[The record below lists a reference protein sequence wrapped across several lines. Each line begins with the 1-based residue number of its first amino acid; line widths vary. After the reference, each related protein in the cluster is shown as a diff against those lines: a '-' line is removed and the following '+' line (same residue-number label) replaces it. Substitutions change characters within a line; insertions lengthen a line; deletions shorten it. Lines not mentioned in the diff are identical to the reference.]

1 MKNVLNQFTS
11 SIVVDLDAIAAN
23 TRAIKTHIGPDVS
36 LFGVVKAYGYGHGAV
51 PVARV
56 MLENGAERLCVGR
69 TDEGIELR
77 RAGIDAPVL
86 NLCYTVPGEADDIV
100 EHDLIGTV
108 NTVEG
113 AEAIS
118 ARAGALGKTATVHV
132 KVDTG
137 MGRFGQLPGEMVAF
151 LRSISGLPNLNI
163 EGIWTHFSSADEA
176 DRTYTESQIAAF
188 NMTLNLLAEA
198 GYHFEMRHAAN
209 SAGTLDYPEAHFD
222 AVRPGLIMF
231 GMYPSAD
238 VSRDVS
244 LVPAMTLRSH
254 LARVRVLPKGS
265 AVSYGRTYTA
275 PKDTRIGLVPI
286 GYGDGYHRVLS
297 NRGHVLVR
305 GKVAPIVGRVCMDQ
319 FMVDLSAIP
328 DARQDDEVVIIG
340 KQGGAAVP
348 AEEVA
353 AAAGTINYEI
363 TTALARRLPRLYT
376 KGGSVVEVGQ
386 LPTCQNNRAASRA
399 TL

>member
-1 MKNVLNQFTS
+1 MKNVLSQFTS

-23 TRAIKTHIGPDVS
+23 TRVIKAHIGPDVR

-51 PVARV
+51 PVAKV

-77 RAGIDAPVL
+77 RAGIEAPVL

-100 EHDLIGTV
+100 EHDLTGTV
-108 NTVEG
+108 NTVAG

-137 MGRFGQLPGEMVAF
+137 MGRYGQLPGEMVAF
-151 LRSISGLPNLNI
+151 LDAISGLPNLNI

-176 DRTYTESQIAAF
+176 DRSYTESQIAAF
-188 NMTLNLLAEA
+188 NAALNALAEA
-198 GYHFEMRHAAN
+198 GYHFAIRHAAN
-209 SAGTLDYPEAHFD
+209 SAGTLDYPTAHFD
-222 AVRPGLIMF
+222 AVRPGIIMF

-238 VSRDVS
+238 VSRDVP

-254 LARVRVLPKGS
+254 LARVRMLPKGS
-265 AVSYGRTYTA
+265 AVSYGRTYVT
-275 PKDTRIGLVPI
+275 PGDTRIGLVPI
-286 GYGDGYHRVLS
+286 GYGDGYHRILG

-305 GKVAPIVGRVCMDQ
+305 GTVVPIVGRVCMDQ

-328 DARQDDEVVIIG
+328 DAEQDDEVVIVG

-386 LPTCQNNRAASRA
+386 LPTCQNSRAATRA
-399 TL
+399 TT